1 MDKHFKFSNSL
12 IGLPLFFVLFL
23 WFIYWLEIRFGF
35 DFVRNGILPRT
46 FSGLQGIIFSPFIH
60 SDLNHLYNNSIPLLV
75 LLAALQFFYA
85 KQSFSVIGFGI
96 LFSGLITWSIG
107 RENYHIGASG
117 LIYVLVSFIFFKGL
131 LTKYYRLI
139 ALSLTVIMLYGGMFW
154 YVFPEV
160 DDSISWEGHLAGLLT
175 GFVLSFIYKTPE
187 YKKELKYDWEKP
199 DFNPVEDKFMQRFDE
214 NGNFVNLP
222 AIAEE
227 EVEPPYFTSSSTLK
241 YAADLN
247 YNHNQNGSVES
258 EL

>member
-1 MDKHFKFSNSL
+1 
-12 IGLPLFFVLFL
+12 
-23 WFIYWLEIRFGF
+23 
-35 DFVRNGILPRT
+35 
-46 FSGLQGIIFSPFIH
+46 
-60 SDLNHLYNNSIPLLV
+60 
-75 LLAALQFFYA
+75 
-85 KQSFSVIGFGI
+85 
-96 LFSGLITWSIG
+96 
-107 RENYHIGASG
+107 
-117 LIYVLVSFIFFKGL
+117 
-131 LTKYYRLI
+131 
-139 ALSLTVIMLYGGMFW
+139 MLYGGMFW